1 MLRCARRINDEEARQ
16 SGLISLLFQFDGR
29 AGAGAK
35 LSVSHHQSRGAG
47 GRNDQKTV
55 QTRDEMPLRT
65 GVVYEW
71 GLSALIANRE
81 DRAAG
86 RAAFQKVDA
95 AV

>member
-35 LSVSHHQSRGAG
+35 LSVSHHQSRAAG

>member
-1 MLRCARRINDEEARQ
+1 M
-16 SGLISLLFQFDGR
+16 
-29 AGAGAK
+29 
-35 LSVSHHQSRGAG
+35 
-47 GRNDQKTV
+47 
-55 QTRDEMPLRT
+55 QTHDEMPLRT

-86 RAAFQKVDA
+86 RAAFQKVNA